1 MELEHKYGMDA
12 KIEHK
17 YFDLVREEFVDGK
30 KRTIRRCKICQR
42 DYKGTAS
49 VNSNFITHLKVS
61 LTSGKVVVT
70 VVFKLVEMFC

>member
-17 YFDLVREEFVDGK
+17 YFDLVREEYVDGK

-49 VNSNFITHLKVS
+49 VNSNFITHLKVGALS
-61 LTSGKVVVT
+61 CKYL
-70 VVFKLVEMFC
+70 FRF

>member
-17 YFDLVREEFVDGK
+17 YFDLVREEYVDGK

-49 VNSNFITHLKVS
+49 VNSNFITHLKVIKIPSSIIISS
-61 LTSGKVVVT
+61 LS
-70 VVFKLVEMFC
+70 LIY